1 MATQNAPDQ
10 KNEKPTNGFYV
21 FSGLIV
27 VALVIIVVY
36 LIKSYL

>member
-1 MATQNAPDQ
+1 MATQTTSEQ

-21 FSGLIV
+21 FSGLMV
-27 VALVIIVVY
+27 VSLVIIVVY